1 MLPRLISMFLV
12 LTLVMPILL
21 VAQKAPS
28 DDAIFDEVRQRLAA
42 DADVRGGALDVQVKD
57 GVVTLQGRVHTEK
70 GREKAT
76 TLTKKVKG
84 VKSVNNQ
91 LKLYSDK

>member
-1 MLPRLISMFLV
+1 MILRLISMLLV
-12 LTLVMPILL
+12 LTLVMPLL
-21 VAQKAPS
+21 VAQTSVS
-28 DDAIFDEVRQRLAA
+28 DDAIFDDVRLKLAS
-42 DADVRGGALDVQVKD
+42 DPDVRGGALDVQVKD

-70 GREKAT
+70 GRQKAT

>member
-1 MLPRLISMFLV
+1 MLLRLISTLLV
-12 LTLVMPILL
+12 FALVMPL
-21 VAQKAPS
+21 VAQKVPS
-28 DDAIFDEVRQRLAA
+28 DDTISNDVRLKLAA

-70 GREKAT
+70 GRQKAT
-76 TLTKKVKG
+76 SLTKKVKG

>member
-1 MLPRLISMFLV
+1 MLPRLIAMLLV
-12 LTLVMPILL
+12 LTLVVPILL
-21 VAQKAPS
+21 VAQKTPTPGPS
-28 DDAIFDEVRQRLAA
+28 DDAIFD
-42 DADVRGGALDVQVKD
+42 DVRGGALDVQVKD

-70 GREKAT
+70 GRQKAA

>member
-1 MLPRLISMFLV
+1 MLRLISTLLV
-12 LTLVMPILL
+12 LTLVMPLL
-21 VAQKAPS
+21 VAQTSVS
-28 DDAIFDEVRQRLAA
+28 DDAIFDDVRRKLAS
-42 DADVRGGALDVQVKD
+42 DPDVRGAALDVQVKN